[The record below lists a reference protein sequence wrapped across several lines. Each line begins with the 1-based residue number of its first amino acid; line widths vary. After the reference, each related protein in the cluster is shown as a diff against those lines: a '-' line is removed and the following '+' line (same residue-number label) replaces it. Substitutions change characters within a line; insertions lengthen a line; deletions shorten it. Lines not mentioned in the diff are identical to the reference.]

1 MGLPQ
6 VSSSGSNEERLA
18 QLSQL
23 THYSSVSSR
32 DRDGLCGE
40 HVSSVCGNSSISPR
54 GEFSKNGDKGVGTS
68 DDSLMLR
75 RNRDIVL
82 YVPRV
87 KFGQEGVGCCN
98 AKQEVDVTPV
108 SRIVGFQANET
119 VRCDELSNSSSSDEF
134 DRAVNVTGSCGVTLR
149 KRMLSPLSQLMI
161 PDNCKRDVLNL
172 GYGML
177 SPVSTEKTCSAETQD
192 RKVDDSR
199 LKDQMTTPIS
209 AYSYCREQINT
220 SYVGGRKAS
229 YILVDGPSP
238 LDQESSDVFL
248 SSNGLSK
255 LEKPSIVRSHA
266 GGNFLC
272 MEKMTSHSL
281 PSSPLGRK
289 SCDRM
294 EAADGFRTIRRQLE
308 SEYTAISSIRLSPDG
323 PDAGTPVS
331 AEKEGCNV
339 TRLPKEDFRPSSLDS
354 SGGFIWPFFPDLAP
368 NLQSRKPIRT
378 LSRHCVR
385 RSLVGSFE
393 ESLLSGR
400 FPIDSVYQKLDGFL
414 AVLSVTGGNF
424 SPKSQKLPFSVTSV
438 DGDSY
443 LLYYASIDL
452 PSRAAS
458 GGIYGHKFQRSL
470 SNNDARVDKNRLRIP
485 MKGRIQLVLSNPEK
499 TPIHTFFCN
508 YDLSDMPSGTKTFMR
523 QRITLESTKIST
535 EPEQH
540 KSCERTVRERITGA
554 SNKNSSAG
562 LDTPSRIA
570 CEENPRYTNS
580 STKSSFPVKGHGLSN
595 LADSTGKEGHRVC
608 NNNLRE
614 MGIACSGYKS
624 ECQNNCHENFY
635 QGASNASGKKAS
647 LGSFKV
653 KENVNGSG
661 TLRYALHLRFMC
673 PPLKKCSPRGNS
685 GENERER
692 RFYLYNDLRVVFP
705 QRHTDSDEGKLNV
718 EYHFPADPKYYDFG
732 D

>member
-23 THYSSVSSR
+23 THYSSVSTCN
-32 DRDGLCGE
+32 RDGLCGE
-40 HVSSVCGNSSISPR
+40 HVSSICGNSEISPT
-54 GEFSKNGDKGVGTS
+54 GGFSKNGEKGVGTS
-68 DDSLMLR
+68 DDSLMQR
-75 RNRDIVL
+75 RNSDIVL

-87 KFGQEGVGCCN
+87 KFGREGVGCCN

-119 VRCDELSNSSSSDEF
+119 VRCDELSNSSSSDEV
-134 DRAVNVTGSCGVTLR
+134 DRAVNDTGSSGVTLR

-177 SPVSTEKTCSAETQD
+177 SPVNTEKTCSAGTQD
-192 RKVDDSR
+192 RKIDNSE
-199 LKDQMTTPIS
+199 LKDQLNTSIS
-209 AYSYCREQINT
+209 SFSYCRERINA

-255 LEKPSIVRSHA
+255 LENSSVVRSYA

-272 MEKMTSHSL
+272 MERMTSRSL
-281 PSSPLGRK
+281 PSSPLGQR

-294 EAADGFRTIRRQLE
+294 ETADGFRTIRRQLE

-323 PDAGTPVS
+323 PAVGTPIS
-331 AEKEGCNV
+331 AEKSGCNV
-339 TRLPKEDFRPSSLDS
+339 TKLPKDDFRPSSLDS
-354 SGGFIWPFFPDLAP
+354 SGGFIWPFFPDLSP

-400 FPIDSVYQKLDGFL
+400 FPIDSVYQKFDGFL

-458 GGIYGHKFQRSL
+458 SGIYGHKFQRSL
-470 SNNDARVDKNRLRIP
+470 SNNDARADKNRLRIP

-508 YDLSDMPSGTKTFMR
+508 YDSSDMASGTKTFMR
-523 QRITLESTKIST
+523 QRIMLESNKISA

-540 KSCERTVRERITGA
+540 KSCERTVTERILGA
-554 SNKNSSAG
+554 PDKNSSAR

-570 CEENPRYTNS
+570 FEENPRCTNS
-580 STKSSFPVKGHGLSN
+580 SARSSFPVKGHGFSN
-595 LADSTGKEGHRVC
+595 LADSMGKERHNVC
-608 NNNLRE
+608 NNLRE

-624 ECQNNCHENFY
+624 ECLNTCHENFY
-635 QGASNASGKKAS
+635 QGVSNASEKKAS
-647 LGSFKV
+647 LDSFKV

-705 QRHTDSDEGKLNV
+705 QRHTDPDEGKLNV